1 MKKGDKVKF
10 KEPTEEEE
18 KDIVFEVLE
27 DRDTRVLV
35 RAMNLFDNWEI
46 KPTSVYLK
54 SDLEL
59 AADADLK
66 QNK

>member
-10 KEPTEEEE
+10 IEPTEEE
-18 KDIVFEVLE
+18 KDLIFEVIE

-35 RAMNLFDNWEI
+35 SAIGLFDSWEI

-59 AADADLK
+59 AADVGLK

>member
-10 KEPTEEEE
+10 KQPTEEE

-35 RAMNLFDNWEI
+35 RAICLFDNWKI
-46 KPTSVYLK
+46 KPTSAYLK
-54 SDLEL
+54 SDLES
-59 AADADLK
+59 AADAGLK
-66 QNK
+66 QDN